1 MGKHWQDLVRSR
13 AKVENDVDGMS
24 QRERERQRLG
34 TGIGVALP
42 KIVNLIQIMRKQTNP
57 KQKTYH

>member
-24 QRERERQRLG
+24 QREREAEAGDRDRG
-34 TGIGVALP
+34 SPA
-42 KIVNLIQIMRKQTNP
+42 KNS
-57 KQKTYH
+57 